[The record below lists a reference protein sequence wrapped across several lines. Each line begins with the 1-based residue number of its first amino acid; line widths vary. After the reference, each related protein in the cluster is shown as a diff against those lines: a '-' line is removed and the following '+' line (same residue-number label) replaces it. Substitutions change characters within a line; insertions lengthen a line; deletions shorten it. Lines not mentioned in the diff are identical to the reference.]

1 MIPHFNFEVYVSLF
15 CKSKTVPLLKCENNL
30 QVKNTT
36 VAILI
41 KNAWLEMVFITKQRF
56 NSL

>member
-1 MIPHFNFEVYVSLF
+1 MAPHTRLQFY
-15 CKSKTVPLLKCENNL
+15 CKCENNL

-41 KNAWLEMVFITKQRF
+41 KNAWLEMVFIAKQIF